1 MSRDSCQAR
10 LLGAALDAAHPD
22 YFAGVERGL
31 LERARRSP
39 VGRRMLLRQLLAWS
53 RSLLAD
59 LSSLDDETIEEHP
72 WVLWDAVKLHDT
84 AADLGAI
91 ALVPGLRTCV
101 DRASVLRLR
110 GAIGS
115 TRLAMAITCRHD
127 EQVPD
132 AVAALARRAVAHAL
146 GSADAIAALVA
157 RNGYR
162 ELAGYADHVHPAI
175 GERVRLAFRP
185 SWRADPRGTWLPRAA
200 VARFFAGQPGEDV
213 QQDAMPS
220 CDEAPSLQA
229 GEIAA

>member
-1 MSRDSCQAR
+1 MTRDSCQAR
-10 LLGAALDAAHPD
+10 LLGAALDGAHPD
-22 YFAGVERGL
+22 YFAGVERCL
-31 LERARRSP
+31 LVQARRSP
-39 VGRRMLLRQLLAWS
+39 IGRRMLLGQLLAWS

-59 LSSLDDETIEEHP
+59 LSSLREETVAEHP
-72 WVLWDAVKLHDT
+72 WALWDAAKLHDT

-115 TRLAMAITCRHD
+115 ARLAMALTFLHG

-132 AVAALARRAVAHAL
+132 AMNAMARREVTNAS
-146 GSADAIAALVA
+146 GDADAVAALVA

-162 ELAGYADHVHPAI
+162 ELAGYADRVHPAI

-200 VARFFAGQPGEDV
+200 VARYFSGQPREAAEQVAVPPCSED
-213 QQDAMPS
+213 QP
-220 CDEAPSLQA
+220 LQA

>member
-10 LLGAALDAAHPD
+10 LLGAALDGAHPD

-31 LERARRSP
+31 LVRARRSP
-39 VGRRMLLRQLLAWS
+39 IGRRMLLRQLLAWS

-59 LSSLDDETIEEHP
+59 LSSLGEETIAEHP
-72 WVLWDAVKLHDT
+72 WALWDAMKLHDT

-115 TRLAMAITCRHD
+115 ARLAMALTFRHG

-132 AVAALARRAVAHAL
+132 AMSAVARRAVTDAVGDAHAV
-146 GSADAIAALVA
+146 AALVA

-162 ELAGYADHVHPAI
+162 ELAGHADRVHPAI

-185 SWRADPRGTWLPRAA
+185 SWRADPRGTWLPCAA
-200 VARFFAGQPGEDV
+200 VARYFAGQTREDAEQV
-213 QQDAMPS
+213 VVPS
-220 CDEAPSLQA
+220 EDQPLQA